1 MKEQTSKNKPAA
13 VAGAGKAR
21 LFPKQAG
28 ETPDRWSWVERSVW
42 TEHMLKRLA
51 ESQEQTVWFSLWDKV
66 WNSDNLVAFLAL
78 SVNFFRLVS
87 GWTGEARGAV
97 EWQSHRLKPWRF
109 LRSGVRRL
117 LRMEPVKF

>member
-1 MKEQTSKNKPAA
+1 MKEQTAENKPAA

-42 TEHMLKRLA
+42 TERMLNRLA

-66 WNSDNLVAFLAL
+66 WNSDNL
-78 SVNFFRLVS
+78 SP
-87 GWTGEARGAV
+87 E
-97 EWQSHRLKPWRF
+97 
-109 LRSGVRRL
+109 L
-117 LRMEPVKF
+117 LT